1 MRPGFPLA
9 VPLLALLVAEVYTLI
24 RVGGAIGPLATIA
37 LLLGAA
43 ALGSWLVR
51 RQGTA
56 VLTRQRAAM
65 DRGEMP
71 TGTLLDGAMLLAA
84 GVLLV
89 LPGLLSDGAAL
100 LLLVPPLRHW
110 LVRRLGRGSDGGI
123 EPPASPRA
131 GRRVIEGDWRR
142 ED

>member
-1 MRPGFPLA
+1 MRPGLPLA
-9 VPLLALLVAEVYTLI
+9 LPLLALLVAEVYTLI
-24 RVGGAIGPLATIA
+24 RVGGAIGPAATIA

-56 VLTRQRAAM
+56 VLERVRTSM

-71 TGTLLDGAMLLAA
+71 AGVLLEGAVLLAA

-89 LPGLLSDGAAL
+89 LPGLLSDGVAL

-110 LVRRLGRGSDGGI
+110 LVRRLGRAQGGGAA
-123 EPPASPRA
+123 PPAGPRP

>member
-9 VPLLALLVAEVYTLI
+9 LPLLTLLVAEVYTLI
-24 RVGGAIGPLATIA
+24 QVGGAIGPVATIA

-56 VLTRQRAAM
+56 VLERVRTSM
-65 DRGEMP
+65 DHGEMP
-71 TGTLLDGAMLLAA
+71 AGALLEGAVLLAA

-89 LPGLLSDGAAL
+89 LPGLLSDGVAL

-110 LVRRLGRGSDGGI
+110 LVRRLGRAQGGGAA
-123 EPPASPRA
+123 PPPSPPS

>member
-1 MRPGFPLA
+1 MGSGFPLA
-9 VPLLALLVAEVYTLI
+9 LPVLGLLVAEVYTLI
-24 RVGGAIGPLATIA
+24 RVGGAIGPAATIA

-43 ALGSWLVR
+43 VLGSWLVR
-51 RQGTA
+51 RQGSA
-56 VLTRQRAAM
+56 VLDRVRTAM

-71 TGTLLDGAMLLAA
+71 AGALLEGAMLLAA
-84 GVLLV
+84 GFLLV
-89 LPGLLSDGAAL
+89 LPGLLSDGVAL

-110 LVRRLGRGSDGGI
+110 LVRRLGGGADGGMA
-123 EPPASPRA
+123 PPAGPRA

>member
-1 MRPGFPLA
+1 MRHGFPLA
-9 VPLLALLVAEVYTLI
+9 LPVLGQLVAEVYTLI
-24 RVGGAIGPLATIA
+24 RVGGAIGPAATIA

-56 VLTRQRAAM
+56 VLERVRTAM

-71 TGTLLDGAMLLAA
+71 AGALLDGAVLLAA
-84 GVLLV
+84 GFLLV
-89 LPGLLSDGAAL
+89 LPGLLSDGVAL

-110 LVRRLGRGSDGGI
+110 LVRRLGGGTDGGM
-123 EPPASPRA
+123 EPSAGPRP